1 MTNVEFIFNE
11 QLERF
16 YEEVFKRAL
25 NSISN
30 NYLTMLLADKLST
43 PRDKY
48 TGCVSDCLATGLRPQ
63 GTVMT
68 ILSSTNRQENFLQ

>member
-1 MTNVEFIFNE
+1 MTNVELIFNE

-30 NYLTMLLADKLST
+30 NFLANT
-43 PRDKY
+43 A
-48 TGCVSDCLATGLRPQ
+48 G
-63 GTVMT
+63 
-68 ILSSTNRQENFLQ
+68 